1 MVTPTEQLAREEVF
15 GALKRNCGWM
25 LALGIVMVALGM
37 MGLGMVGAMTVL
49 SVLYF
54 GFMLLFGSG
63 IQLVQAFQADG
74 WSGRIWQIVIALL
87 YLGAGIVV
95 ISDPVLAS
103 ATLTLALACCFV
115 AVGVVRII
123 MALRLRGGQ
132 GWVWTLIAG
141 IAAIVLGV
149 MILNRWPVDSLWV
162 IGVLVSIEL
171 IFAGWSQIAI
181 AVAARKLL
189 QADALPPA
197 AGA

>member
-15 GALKRNCGWM
+15 GALKRNWGRM

-87 YLGAGIVV
+87 
-95 ISDPVLAS
+95 
-103 ATLTLALACCFV
+103 
-115 AVGVVRII
+115 
-123 MALRLRGGQ
+123 
-132 GWVWTLIAG
+132 
-141 IAAIVLGV
+141 
-149 MILNRWPVDSLWV
+149 
-162 IGVLVSIEL
+162 
-171 IFAGWSQIAI
+171 
-181 AVAARKLL
+181 
-189 QADALPPA
+189 
-197 AGA
+197 